1 MVNSSHCLHSWGTLD
16 GPLQCMERGEEADIE
31 RGRLDG
37 WYRQRNAV
45 KAFRAGYKLQKKRT
59 SECRGNK
66 SRKLIINDK
75 SPALATKQR

>member
-16 GPLQCMERGEEADIE
+16 GPLQCMERGEEADVE

-45 KAFRAGYKLQKKRT
+45 KAFRAGYKLQKKKDKRVQ
-59 SECRGNK
+59 
-66 SRKLIINDK
+66 RKQEQKTDYK
-75 SPALATKQR
+75 